1 MLQWQQKVR
10 TYSMTNKF
18 NLSAEDKKMCNS
30 MFWRTMTLS
39 ATYNYETMQALG
51 FMYAM
56 MPAINRF
63 YKTEEERKA
72 AIKRHNEIFNT
83 TPTMGGM
90 ITGLAAS
97 MEKEAAENPD
107 FDTASISAVK
117 VALMGPFA
125 GIGDSLFWG
134 TVRVIS
140 LGIGISLAASGSIL
154 GAIMHLVLYNV
165 PAHILRFYG
174 LRAAYALGGNLMSN
188 ASESGLMGVITKG
201 AGIVGLMT
209 VGAMTVTMVSC
220 NIPLVVELQGSQI
233 VVQDALDAI
242 FPNLLPL
249 LITYICYVALKK
261 DVKPWVIMIVMFV
274 IGALGKVVGI
284 F

>member
-1 MLQWQQKVR
+1 
-10 TYSMTNKF
+10 MTSK
-18 NLSAEDKKMCNS
+18 LAMSAEDKKMCNS

-63 YKTEEERKA
+63 YKTEEERTA
-72 AIKRHNEIFNT
+72 ALKRHNELFNT

-90 ITGLAAS
+90 ITGLVAS
-97 MEKEAAENPD
+97 MEKEAAENPN
-107 FDTASISAVK
+107 FDVTSISAVK
-117 VALMGPFA
+117 IALMGPFA

-154 GAIMHLVLYNV
+154 GVLMHLIIYNV
-165 PAHILRFYG
+165 PAHILRYYG
-174 LRAAYALGGNLMSN
+174 LLTAYKLGGQFMSN
-188 ASESGLMGVITKG
+188 AGESGLMGVLTKG
-201 AGIVGLMT
+201 ASIVGLMT
-209 VGAMTVTMVSC
+209 VGAMTCTMVSM
-220 NIPLVVELQGSQI
+220 NIPLVIEMQGSSI

-249 LITYICYVALKK
+249 LITYISYQAIKRN
-261 DVKPWVIMIVMFV
+261 VKPWVIMIVMFIV
-274 IGALGKVVGI
+274 GAVGKVLGI

>member
-1 MLQWQQKVR
+1 
-10 TYSMTNKF
+10 MTRKST
-18 NLSAEDKKMCNS
+18 LTVEDKKMCRS
-30 MFWRTMTLS
+30 MYWRTMTLS

-63 YKTEEERKA
+63 YKTEEEKSA
-72 AIKRHNEIFNT
+72 ALKRHNELFNT
-83 TPTMGGM
+83 TPTMGGI

-97 MEKEAAENPD
+97 MEKEASRSDD
-107 FDTASISAVK
+107 FDTASISAIK

-134 TVRVIS
+134 SLRVIS
-140 LGIGISLAASGSIL
+140 LGVGIGLAQSGSIL
-154 GAIMHLVLYNV
+154 GAILHLLIYNI
-165 PAHILRFYG
+165 PAHIIRYFGVFLGFEM
-174 LRAAYALGGNLMSN
+174 GGNLMQT
-188 ASESGLMGVITKG
+188 ASESGIMGKLTKG

-209 VGAMTVTMVSC
+209 VGAMACTMTNFKIDKVFT
-220 NIPLVVELQGSQI
+220 IQGSELAIQNI
-233 VVQDALDAI
+233 LDTI

-249 LITYICYVALKK
+249 LLTFVCYKAIKK
-261 DVKPWVIMIVMFV
+261 NVNPAVLMLILLVFGV
-274 IGALGKVVGI
+274 IGKYIGV